1 MWSPYKGNSQQG
13 SGTQGHKEM
22 KMKEMRRERERE
34 RGKADDVN
42 NRWWRFKKTKMGT
55 SGQLSKAYI
64 QLHADFKVQLEPYDI

>member
-42 NRWWRFKKTKMGT
+42 NR
-55 SGQLSKAYI
+55 
-64 QLHADFKVQLEPYDI
+64 